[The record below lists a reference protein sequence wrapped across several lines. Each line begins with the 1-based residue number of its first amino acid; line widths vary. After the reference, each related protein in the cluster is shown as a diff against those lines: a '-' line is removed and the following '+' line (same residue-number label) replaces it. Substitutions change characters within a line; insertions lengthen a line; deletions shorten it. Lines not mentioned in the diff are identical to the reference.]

1 MNGLF
6 GLHFQVTVHVGR
18 KSGKEP
24 THKLKEET
32 MDQSCLLAYLQ
43 AHALLDFFTH
53 PGTTHLGNG
62 ATYSGLSLSV
72 SMNNRE
78 APP

>member
-1 MNGLF
+1 MYQAGHLGCCDLKHSHQNQLRGMNGLF

-24 THKLKEET
+24 THKLEET

-43 AHALLDFFTH
+43 AHALLDFLH
-53 PGTTHLGNG
+53 ILGPL
-62 ATYSGLSLSV
+62 A
-72 SMNNRE
+72 
-78 APP
+78 